1 VPVILRP
8 SRTAAVV
15 GVSAAILLTIA
26 GVSARYVAMAEGNK
40 SPDDPVT
47 NRGQVEQIVREY
59 LLEHPELLVEV
70 MGKLDEKEDAAR
82 QAASKDLIAKNR
94 AQLNNDGYSYVAGN
108 QAGDVTV
115 IEFFDYN
122 CGYCKKVRPSLLKL
136 IEEDKGVRLVLK
148 EFPVLHDRQ
157 PGSMVAARAATAAV
171 AQGEKYWGFHNE
183 MLGHDG
189 AVTEATVFEL
199 AGKAGLDVE
208 RLKRD
213 MADPSIDQ
221 RIEQNHKLAENMK
234 IDGTPSFI
242 IGDAFVPGAV
252 DIDELKRLVAE
263 ARAKCET
270 CAL

>member
-1 VPVILRP
+1 M
-8 SRTAAVV
+8 
-15 GVSAAILLTIA
+15 IA
-26 GVSARYVAMAEGNK
+26 GISARYVANAEGNK

-47 NRGQVEQIVREY
+47 NRGQVEQIVRDY
-59 LLEHPELLVEV
+59 LLDHPELLVEV
-70 MGKLDEKEDAAR
+70 MSKLDEKEDAAR
-82 QAASKDLIAKNR
+82 QTAAKEAIAKNR

-108 QAGDVTV
+108 PTGDVTV

-122 CGYCKKVRPSLLKL
+122 CGYCKRVRPALVQLL
-136 IEEDKGVRLVLK
+136 EEDKNVRLVLK

-171 AQGEKYWGFHNE
+171 AQGEKYWTFHNG
-183 MLGHDG
+183 MLSHEGV
-189 AVTEATVFEL
+189 VTEEVVYEL
-199 AGKAGLDVE
+199 AGKAGLDLE

-213 MADPSIDQ
+213 MEDPSIKQ
-221 RIEQNHKLAENMK
+221 RIDQNHKMAEDMS

-242 IGDAFVPGAV
+242 IGDAFVPGAI
-252 DIDELKRLVAE
+252 DLDELKRLVAA

>member
-1 VPVILRP
+1 MLIV
-8 SRTAAVV
+8 TA
-15 GVSAAILLTIA
+15 GL
-26 GVSARYVAMAEGNK
+26 SARYVVAEGNK

-70 MGKLDEKEDAAR
+70 MSKLDEKEDAAR
-82 QAASKDLIAKNR
+82 QAAAKDLIAKNR
-94 AQLNNDGYSYVAGN
+94 AKLNNDGYSFVAGN
-108 QAGDVTV
+108 PSGDVTV

-157 PGSMVAARAATAAV
+157 PGSMVAARAATAA
-171 AQGEKYWGFHNE
+171 AASQGDKYWSLHNE

-189 AVTEATVFEL
+189 VVTEAVVFEL
-199 AGKAGLDVE
+199 AGKAGLDLE

-213 MADPSIDQ
+213 MADPSVDQ
-221 RIEQNHKLAENMK
+221 KIEQNHKMAEEMK
-234 IDGTPSFI
+234 IDGTPSFV
-242 IGDAFVPGAV
+242 IGDAFVPGAIDV
-252 DIDELKRLVAE
+252 DELKRLVAE